1 SKIHSDSHFPYNLIE
16 EAVNNWW
23 NTALQDGPLVDLT
36 PSEENRKMMP
46 FLRMA
51 NGGTSKVGCAYQVCG
66 NNYYDENADP
76 FILFVCTYGD
86 EHVKVGS
93 PLYTEGPPCDSCKDR
108 CPFFNAL
115 CDTETA

>member
-1 SKIHSDSHFPYNLIE
+1 
-16 EAVNNWW
+16 
-23 NTALQDGPLVDLT
+23 
-36 PSEENRKMMP
+36 
-46 FLRMA
+46 MA

-66 NNYYDENADP
+66 NNYYDGNADP

-86 EHVKVGS
+86 EHIKVGS